1 MLGVSQ
7 LSENHLNHP
16 NLVTMFHYSKSV
28 FSLYHIYFEGYELK
42 LYLNRKLPRVI
53 IDGLK
58 ISNDFEIQHFD
69 FWVEFHLEGFPE
81 EARRR
86 NKEKEENKE
95 VDEINTN
102 DDWKL
107 FKDFAKNAVGDKA
120 EYDLLR
126 R

>member
-1 MLGVSQ
+1 MLHFTLCKVLVNWLQWTNILIMLGVSQ

-86 NKEKEENKE
+86 NKEKEEN
-95 VDEINTN
+95 N
-102 DDWKL
+102 
-107 FKDFAKNAVGDKA
+107 
-120 EYDLLR
+120 EYFY
-126 R
+126 